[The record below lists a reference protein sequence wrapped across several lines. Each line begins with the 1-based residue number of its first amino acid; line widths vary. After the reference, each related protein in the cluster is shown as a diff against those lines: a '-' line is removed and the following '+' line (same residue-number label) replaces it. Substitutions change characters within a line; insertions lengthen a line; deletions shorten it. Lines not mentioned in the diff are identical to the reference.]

1 MADNFLSQDE
11 IDSLLG
17 GNSSEKP
24 SLSDREKDILG
35 ELGNISLGASATAL
49 STILGKKVSITTPKV
64 SISNFEDLKKS
75 YTGNLLCV
83 NVSYS
88 EGLKG
93 TNVFLLHIKDAAI
106 IADLMMGG
114 TGENPSETLDEV
126 HLSAVGE
133 AMNQMIGSASTS
145 MSEIFKK
152 RVEITAPKVEIIDT
166 SKPDFKISGVQ
177 EKGYFVLVTFKLTI
191 DNMIDSELLQIQ
203 PLDFKDE
210 VVNYMLKQYT
220 GETASSPTSQNTQ
233 APPQQPSA
241 PPRVAAPQGV
251 ANQTSVQRNPQ
262 VVQPVQFQQ
271 LTPTPSSVPIEK
283 IDLLMDVPLEL
294 TVELGRTSMKI
305 KDILELGIGS
315 LIELDKLAGE
325 LVDILVNGK
334 LIAKGEVVVVDENF
348 GVRIVEIV
356 SPMERF
362 KELQ

>member
-24 SLSDREKDILG
+24 SLSDREKDVLG

-64 SISNFEDLKKS
+64 SISNFEDLKKN
-75 YTGNLLCV
+75 YTGSLLCV

-88 EGLKG
+88 EGVKG
-93 TNVFLLHIKDAAI
+93 TNVFLLHIKDAAV

-166 SKPDFKISGVQ
+166 SKPDFKIFGVQ
-177 EKGYFVLVTFKLTI
+177 KEGYFVLVTFRLTI
-191 DNMIDSELLQIQ
+191 NNMIDSELLQIQ

-210 VVNYMLKQYT
+210 VVNYMLKKYA
-220 GETASSPTSQNTQ
+220 GETAQSPTSQNAQ
-233 APPQQPSA
+233 VPQQPSA
-241 PPRVAAPQGV
+241 PPRVAAPQV
-251 ANQTSVQRNPQ
+251 AANQTSVQRNPQ

-305 KDILELGIGS
+305 KDVLELGIGS

-356 SPMERF
+356 SPMERL

>member
-17 GNSSEKP
+17 GDPSGKP
-24 SLSDREKDILG
+24 TLSDRERDILG
-35 ELGNISLGASATAL
+35 ELGNISLGSSATAL

-64 SISNFEDLKKS
+64 EILNIEGLKKR
-75 YTGNLLCV
+75 YTGSLVSV
-83 NVSYS
+83 NVDYT

-93 TNVFLLHIKDAAI
+93 INVFLLHVKDAAY

-114 TGENPSETLDEV
+114 TGEKPPETLDDV
-126 HLSAVGE
+126 HLSAIAE

-145 MSEIFKK
+145 MSEVFKRK
-152 RVEITAPKVEIIDT
+152 VIITAPKVSIIDT
-166 SKPDFKISGVQ
+166 SKPDFQFPGIPK
-177 EKGYFVLVTFKLTI
+177 EGYFVLETFKLI
-191 DNMIDSELLQIQ
+191 IENVVDSELLQIL
-203 PLDFKDE
+203 PLDFKNE
-210 VVNYMLKQYT
+210 VVNYMVNQYAVT
-220 GETASSPTSQNTQ
+220 ESAQSQPTQPPSS
-233 APPQQPSA
+233 QPSTA
-241 PPRVAAPQGV
+241 TNAAAETTVAAQG
-251 ANQTSVQRNPQ
+251 AKQKNPQ

-271 LTPTPSSVPIEK
+271 LTPTTTSVPIEK

-294 TVELGRTSMKI
+294 TVELGRTTMKI

-356 SPMERF
+356 SPMERL